1 MNDAKERYADIIDRP
16 HHVSRTH
23 AQMPTENRAA
33 QFAPFAALT
42 GYDDLI
48 RESERETEQ
57 RILPDEN
64 ARDELDAKLLHLLR
78 TDPPEPA
85 DFTVFVPDDKKAGGA
100 YETVSGRIVRFDAF
114 YGMLILDNGQ
124 VIDLSTVVSIESEA
138 FNRA

>member
-1 MNDAKERYADIIDRP
+1 MA
-16 HHVSRTH
+16 HH
-23 AQMPTENRAA
+23 
-33 QFAPFAALT
+33 AL
-42 GYDDLI
+42 I
-48 RESERETEQ
+48 
-57 RILPDEN
+57 PC